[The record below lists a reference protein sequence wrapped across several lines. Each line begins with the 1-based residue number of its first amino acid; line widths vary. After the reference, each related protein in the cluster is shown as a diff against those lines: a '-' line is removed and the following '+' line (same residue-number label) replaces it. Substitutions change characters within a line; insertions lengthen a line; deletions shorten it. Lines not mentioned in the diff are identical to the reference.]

1 MKADTLII
9 KIPPKPE
16 HKRKWRDE
24 MDVRLREDRLKAHKF
39 VRNQR
44 KSANRQGGG
53 L

>member
-24 MDVRLREDRLKAHKF
+24 MDNTLRKDRLDLRRFARK
-39 VRNQR
+39 QR
-44 KSANRQGGG
+44 IREKLGE
-53 L
+53 

>member
-24 MDVRLREDRLKAHKF
+24 MDVRLREDRLKARRWERKHKHDS
-39 VRNQR
+39 Q
-44 KSANRQGGG
+44 